1 MESITDPDM
10 LKDRAFYKLGLFT
23 YDYRKSVVVIGLL
36 ACIGMTS
43 LAAMGPN
50 WAESW
55 GEGDLES
62 IEAGGILED
71 AFFGEEEDVQGF
83 IFLVYH
89 DSLND
94 SSEDWRVEV
103 REALSAF
110 DGLPGV
116 DINYSWEMEGDE
128 RVKYVYEDGD
138 GFWAKNRVLIKYD
151 RKEAKE
157 LYADNYES
165 IVIDSDFESWR
176 TGNVAIDVTFD
187 VRIQEDLI
195 KAELVSGP
203 LTLIILGIVFA
214 TFIAAI
220 LPVGIAIFT
229 VASAA
234 GITIWLS
241 NVTDVTQYA
250 VNIIT
255 LIGIG
260 VSVDYS
266 LFIVNRYREE
276 LNRGHDIRTASAM
289 TVATAGKAVFFSGVT
304 VAIGLMGML
313 FFENTGLP
321 SLGIGGTLAV
331 TVAMI
336 FSIIVL
342 PALLCLIGYGVN
354 YPAISNF
361 IKWVNMRF
369 NLKIPNVADKFPT
382 FSTEN
387 DDGEGVWS
395 KIATTV
401 MDRPWA
407 VLIPTL
413 IILLGAGLPFLQAD
427 FSIASRD
434 ALPPDDETRVGFEHM
449 DEKWPEG
456 AVNSATIVVD
466 FDGEDPLSEQNI
478 RTMYGW
484 MSEQL
489 EDERILGA
497 FGYAMPFVGLSE
509 SDAVA
514 YWQTPDENMSPED
527 VATREYIKQQFVSDN
542 VTYVVFSLDGPITG
556 EDSRNFVD
564 DVRAERSDLIEDL
577 VIGSD
582 GKIMVAG
589 FAAYSQDVLD
599 AIVENLPIALAFIF
613 TSTIVLIFIQV
624 RSVIIPIKAIVMNIL
639 SISASFGML
648 VFVFQWG
655 NGAELLNFTPQ
666 PIEATNPVI
675 MFCIVFGLSMD
686 YEVLM
691 LSRIHEEWEITG
703 DNRQAVANGLQK
715 TGRLITGAAAIM
727 VVVFMAFG
735 LSSVVILKQIGF
747 GLALAILLD
756 ATIVRAL
763 VVPSTMRLMGK
774 WNWWSPSWLGGS
786 KGAHS
791 TGAALNNL
799 EDVQKPEE

>member
-1 MESITDPDM
+1 MESVTDPDM
-10 LKDRAFYKLGLFT
+10 LKDRIFFKLGEFT
-23 YDYRKSVVVIGLL
+23 YDYRKSVLVIGMLS
-36 ACIGMTS
+36 CILMSS
-43 LAAMGPN
+43 LVLMGPN

-62 IEAGGILED
+62 IEAGDLLED

-83 IFLVYH
+83 TYLVQH

-94 SSEDWRVEV
+94 SSQEWRDEVIAALEPFAELDDVE
-103 REALSAF
+103 
-110 DGLPGV
+110 
-116 DINYSWEMEGDE
+116 IQYSWDQTGDE
-128 RVKYVYEDGD
+128 REEFVKQEDD
-138 GFWAKNRVLIKYD
+138 GFWAKNRVIINLD
-151 RKEAKE
+151 RKEAKA
-157 LYADNYES
+157 LYAEHYES
-165 IVIDSDFESWR
+165 VEIDSDFDSWR
-176 TGNVAIDVTFD
+176 TGQIAIDVTFD
-187 VRIQEDLI
+187 TRIQDDLI

-203 LTLIILGIVFA
+203 LTLIILGIVFG
-214 TFIAAI
+214 TLIAAL
-220 LPVGIAIFT
+220 LPLGIAILT
-229 VASAA
+229 VLSAM

-241 NVTDVTQYA
+241 NTTDVTQYA
-250 VNIIT
+250 LNIIT

-266 LFIVNRYREE
+266 LFMVNRFREE
-276 LNRGHDIRTASAM
+276 LNRGRDIRTSTAM

-321 SLGIGGTLAV
+321 SLGIGGTLSV
-331 TVAMI
+331 SVAMI
-336 FSIIVL
+336 FSIVVL
-342 PALLCLIGYGVN
+342 PAVLAMLGHRL
-354 YPAISNF
+354 F
-361 IKWVNMRF
+361 KF
-369 NLKIPNVADKFPT
+369 KIPFA

-387 DDGEGVWS
+387 DDGEGIWS

-478 RTMYGW
+478 RAMHKW
-484 MSEQL
+484 MTAQL
-489 EDERILGA
+489 EDDRVNET
-497 FGYAMPFVGLSE
+497 FGYAMAYPGDWNDNS
-509 SDAVA
+509 SDINETMAVE
-514 YWQTPDENMSPED
+514 YWQTPTSNFSAKDA
-527 VATREYIKQQFVSDN
+527 ATREYIRGEFLSDN
-542 VTYVVFSLDGPITG
+542 VTYVVFSLNGPITG
-556 EDSRNFVD
+556 ADSRNFVD
-564 DVRAERSDLIEDL
+564 DVRDERSKLMDEL
-577 VIGSD
+577 VVGD
-582 GKIMVAG
+582 EGKLMVAG
-589 FAAYSQDVLD
+589 FAAYSVDVLD
-599 AIVENLPIALAFIF
+599 AIVENLPIAIAFIF
-613 TSTIVLIFIQV
+613 TSTIILIYIQV

-691 LSRIHEEWEITG
+691 LSRIHEEWEVTG
-703 DNRQAVANGLQK
+703 DNTQAVANGLQK

-727 VVVFMAFG
+727 VVVFLAFG
-735 LSSVVILKQIGF
+735 LSSVVILKQIGL

-774 WNWWSPSWLGGS
+774 WNWWSPKWLGGS
-786 KGAHS
+786 DDIE
-791 TGAALNNL
+791 N
-799 EDVQKPEE
+799 VEESEE

>member
-1 MESITDPDM
+1 MESVTDPEM
-10 LKDRAFYKLGLFT
+10 LEDRWFFKLGLFT

-36 ACIGMTS
+36 ACIGMAS

-62 IEAGGILED
+62 VEAGNLAED

-83 IFLVYH
+83 IFLVHH

-94 SSEDWRVEV
+94 SSEEWRDAVED
-103 REALSAF
+103 ALSDF
-110 DGLPGV
+110 HDLDDV
-116 DINYSWEMEGDE
+116 EINYSWETTGEE
-128 RVKYVYEDGD
+128 REEFVYEDED
-138 GFWAKNRVLIKYD
+138 GFWAKNRVTINLD

-165 IVIDSDFESWR
+165 IEIDSDFDSWR
-176 TGNVAIDVTFD
+176 TGAVAIDVTFD
-187 VRIQEDLI
+187 TRIQEDLI
-195 KAELVSGP
+195 TAELVSGP
-203 LTLIILGIVFA
+203 LTVLILLIVFG
-214 TFIAAI
+214 TLVAAL
-220 LPVGIAIFT
+220 LPFGIAILT
-229 VASAA
+229 VLSAM
-234 GITIWLS
+234 GVTIWLS
-241 NVTDVTQYA
+241 NTTDVTQYA
-250 VNIIT
+250 LNIIT

-266 LFIVNRYREE
+266 LFLVNRFREE
-276 LNRGHDIRTASAM
+276 MNRGRDIRTSTAM

-331 TVAMI
+331 TIAMI

-342 PALLCLIGYGVN
+342 PAVLAMLGHRIFKGKLPTEI
-354 YPAISNF
+354 
-361 IKWVNMRF
+361 
-369 NLKIPNVADKFPT
+369 NVGFGRYKKSVPFA

-387 DDGEGVWS
+387 DDGTGMWA
-395 KIATTV
+395 KIANFV
-401 MDRPWA
+401 MERPWA

-449 DEKWPEG
+449 DEKWPES
-456 AVNSATIVVD
+456 AVNSAMIVID
-466 FDGEDPLSEQNI
+466 FDGEDPLLEENI
-478 RTMYGW
+478 RVMYRW
-484 MSEQL
+484 MESQIN
-489 EDERILGA
+489 DSRVNNS
-497 FGYAMPFVGLSE
+497 FGYAMHPLVGLNETAVVDFWLE
-509 SDAVA
+509 SD
-514 YWQTPDENMSPED
+514 ENLTLQQI
-527 VATREYIKQQFVSDN
+527 ATREYIREQFISDN
-542 VTYVVFSLDGPITG
+542 VTYIIFSLEGPITG
-556 EDSRNFVD
+556 EDSRNFIA
-564 DVRAERSDLIEDL
+564 DVRSEKSELLDDLIVGEESRL
-577 VIGSD
+577 L
-582 GKIMVAG
+582 VAG
-589 FAAYSQDVLD
+589 FAAYSLDILD
-599 AIVENLPIALAFIF
+599 AIKDKLPVAIAFIF
-613 TSTIVLIFIQV
+613 ISTMVLIYIQV

-655 NGAELLNFTPQ
+655 YGSDFLNFTPQ
-666 PIEATNPVI
+666 PIETTNPVI

-691 LSRIHEEWEITG
+691 LSRIHEEWEATG
-703 DNRQAVANGLQK
+703 DNKQAVANGLQK

-727 VVVFMAFG
+727 VVVFLAFG
-735 LSSVVILKQIGF
+735 LSSVVILKQIGL
-747 GLALAILLD
+747 GLALAIFID

-774 WNWWSPSWLGGS
+774 WNWWTPKWLGGS
-786 KGAHS
+786 K
-791 TGAALNNL
+791 NL
-799 EDVQKPEE
+799 KDVKESEE

>member
-1 MESITDPDM
+1 MESVTEPSM
-10 LKDRAFYKLGLFT
+10 LSHRTFYKLGEFT
-23 YDYRKSVVVIGLL
+23 YDYRKSVLVIGMLS
-36 ACIGMTS
+36 CILMSS
-43 LAAMGPN
+43 LVLMGPN

-62 IEAGGILED
+62 IEAGDLLED
-71 AFFGEEEDVQGF
+71 AFFGEEEDIQGF
-83 IFLVYH
+83 TFLVYH

-94 SSEDWRVEV
+94 SSQEWREEVTNALIPFAMLDDVEI
-103 REALSAF
+103 E
-110 DGLPGV
+110 
-116 DINYSWEMEGDE
+116 YSWDKIGDE
-128 RVKYVYEDGD
+128 REEFVKQDGD
-138 GFWAKNRVLIKYD
+138 GFWAKNRVIINMD
-151 RKEAKE
+151 RKEAKA

-165 IVIDSDFESWR
+165 IEIDPDFDSWR
-176 TGNVAIDVTFD
+176 TGQIAIDVTFD
-187 VRIQEDLI
+187 TRIQEDLI
-195 KAELVSGP
+195 KAEIVSGP

-214 TFIAAI
+214 TFIAAV
-220 LPVGIAIFT
+220 LPVGIAVFT

-342 PALLCLIGYGVN
+342 PALLCVIGYGVN
-354 YPAISNF
+354 YPAISNL
-361 IKWVNMRF
+361 IKWINTRF
-369 NLKIPNVADKFPT
+369 NLKIPNVAEKFPT
-382 FSTEN
+382 FSTET

-434 ALPPDDETRVGFEHM
+434 ALPPDDETRVGFELM

-466 FDGEDPLSEQNI
+466 FDGEDPLTEQNI
-478 RTMYGW
+478 RSMHQW
-484 MSEQL
+484 MKSHL
-489 EDERILGA
+489 EDDRVIET
-497 FGYAMPFVGLSE
+497 FGYAMPYPGVNE
-509 SDAVA
+509 TMAVS
-514 YWQTPDENMSPED
+514 YWQNSNSSLSTQDI
-527 VATREYIKQQFVSDN
+527 ATREYIRDQFLSDN
-542 VTYVVFSLDGPITG
+542 VTFIVFSLNGPITG
-556 EDSRNFVD
+556 ADSRNFVD
-564 DVRAERSDLIEDL
+564 DLRDERSKLMDEL
-577 VIGSD
+577 VVGD
-582 GKIMVAG
+582 GGKMMVAG
-589 FAAYSQDVLD
+589 FAAYSVDVQD
-599 AIVENLPIALAFIF
+599 AIVENLPIAIAFIF
-613 TSTIVLIFIQV
+613 TSTIILIYIQV

-691 LSRIHEEWEITG
+691 LSRIHEEWEATG
-703 DNRQAVANGLQK
+703 DNTKAVANGLQK

-727 VVVFMAFG
+727 VVVFLAFG
-735 LSSVVILKQIGF
+735 LSSVVILKQIGL

-774 WNWWSPSWLGGS
+774 WNWWTPSWLGGS
-786 KGAHS
+786 TDS
-791 TGAALNNL
+791 EQDDET
-799 EDVQKPEE
+799 EE

>member
-1 MESITDPDM
+1 MESVTDPDM
-10 LKDRAFYKLGLFT
+10 LKDRIFFKLGEFT
-23 YDYRKSVVVIGLL
+23 YDYRKSVLVIGMLS
-36 ACIGMTS
+36 CILMSS
-43 LAAMGPN
+43 LVLMGPN

-62 IEAGGILED
+62 IEAGDLLED

-83 IFLVYH
+83 TYLVHH

-94 SSEDWRVEV
+94 SSQEWRDEV
-103 REALSAF
+103 IAALSPFAKL
-110 DGLPGV
+110 DDV
-116 DINYSWEMEGDE
+116 EIEYSWEKTGDE
-128 RVKYVYEDGD
+128 REEFVKHEDD
-138 GFWAKNRVLIKYD
+138 GFWAKNRVIINLD
-151 RKEAKE
+151 RKEGKA
-157 LYADNYES
+157 LYAEHYES
-165 IVIDSDFESWR
+165 VEIDSDFDSWR
-176 TGNVAIDVTFD
+176 TGQVAIDVTFD
-187 VRIQEDLI
+187 TRIQDDLI

-203 LTLIILGIVFA
+203 LTLIILGIVFG
-214 TFIAAI
+214 TLIAAL
-220 LPVGIAIFT
+220 LPLGIAILT
-229 VASAA
+229 VLSAM

-241 NVTDVTQYA
+241 NTTDVTQYA
-250 VNIIT
+250 LNIIT

-266 LFIVNRYREE
+266 LFMVNRFREE
-276 LNRGHDIRTASAM
+276 LNRGRDIRTSTAM

-321 SLGIGGTLAV
+321 SLGIGGTLSV
-331 TVAMI
+331 SVAMI
-336 FSIIVL
+336 FSIVVL
-342 PALLCLIGYGVN
+342 PAVLAMLGHRL
-354 YPAISNF
+354 F
-361 IKWVNMRF
+361 KF
-369 NLKIPNVADKFPT
+369 KIPFA

-387 DDGEGVWS
+387 DDGEGIWS

-478 RTMYGW
+478 RAMHKW
-484 MSEQL
+484 MTAQL
-489 EDERILGA
+489 EDDRVNET
-497 FGYAMPFVGLSE
+497 FGYAMAYPGDWNDNS
-509 SDAVA
+509 SDINETMAVE
-514 YWQTPDENMSPED
+514 YWQTPTSNFSAKDA
-527 VATREYIKQQFVSDN
+527 ATREYIRGEFLSDN
-542 VTYVVFSLDGPITG
+542 VTYVVFSLNGPITG
-556 EDSRNFVD
+556 ADSRNFVD
-564 DVRAERSDLIEDL
+564 DVRDERSKLMDEL
-577 VIGSD
+577 VVGD
-582 GKIMVAG
+582 EGKLMVAG
-589 FAAYSQDVLD
+589 FAAYSVDVLD
-599 AIVENLPIALAFIF
+599 AIVENLPIAIAFIF
-613 TSTIVLIFIQV
+613 TSTIILIYIQV

-691 LSRIHEEWEITG
+691 LSRIHEEWEVTG
-703 DNRQAVANGLQK
+703 DNTQAVANGLQK

-727 VVVFMAFG
+727 VVVFLAFG
-735 LSSVVILKQIGF
+735 LSSVVILKQIGL

-774 WNWWSPSWLGGS
+774 WNWWSPKWLGGS
-786 KGAHS
+786 DDIE
-791 TGAALNNL
+791 N
-799 EDVQKPEE
+799 VEESEE